1 MVVAAVVTV
10 LVISMV
16 KYCGDC
22 ANKEPACSRS
32 SKRGGG
38 GATSTVSTAT
48 RFVTAPIVA
57 ANRDI
62 MVTRKVKAEN
72 PTL

>member
-1 MVVAAVVTV
+1 MLVAAVVTV

-32 SKRGGG
+32 SKRGEG
-38 GATSTVSTAT
+38 TSTVSTAT
-48 RFVTAPIVA
+48 HFVTAPIVA

-72 PTL
+72 LTI